1 MAPESHRSPETLLK
15 GTVIPSRQFAAAMRV
30 LGSVVESDFVFRA
43 PDRSAYR
50 AWLLEQYL
58 KELPQHLQVSRLQ
71 SLMESEQEQASRASK
86 LQAEADSLALG
97 VTTRMG
103 EDYLLARKNY
113 WAWLYEHDLDQW
125 VVLDPVI
132 TVAPETVF
140 FEALSADESSYIRV
154 SLPITEI
161 ETSGPVGIGCTNID
175 YSTSLDRVL
184 ARARSYRPLQ
194 IEVSEAGLRI
204 GSVELLAD
212 EGKVDPPESW
222 MRSFAEVQAV
232 FGLAPHTLEVSPG
245 FLADVIA
252 AIRARRTQGGPRAL
266 VFHLAPQ
273 QPIQAEL
280 QPWGITITDR
290 RFIWEGQEARTIK
303 VWGRRRLT
311 LLAPLLPEATAVR
324 VDLIG
329 DGLPSSWTVMTGEIY
344 TTLVLSG
351 WTSREWA
358 GRASFLGATSVSQD
372 HADVVETR
380 LRAAGS
386 ATLAELAASTDLG
399 EFDTQQAL
407 GALSRSGRATRD
419 LTTGKYIARM
429 FPFAP
434 GSSPKDSLSLAER
447 KARELI
453 ESADVTTRVV
463 SLNDGG
469 LEVTGTF
476 RQDSRT
482 SCSLVL
488 DEDRRLRKCTCSCPD
503 FQFHGLRNGPCCHLM
518 AALGAM

>member
-1 MAPESHRSPETLLK
+1 MAPESRRSPEALLK

-43 PDRSAYR
+43 PDRSAYQ

-58 KELPQHLQVSRLQ
+58 KELPQHVQMGRLQ
-71 SLMESEQEQASRASK
+71 SLMESEQQQAARASK
-86 LQAEADSLALG
+86 LQTDAEGLALG
-97 VTTRMG
+97 VMTRMG
-103 EDYLLARKNY
+103 EDFLLARKHY
-113 WAWLYEHDLDQW
+113 WEWLYEHDLDQW

-132 TVAPETVF
+132 TVTPETVF
-140 FEALSADESSYIRV
+140 FEALSADESSYVRV
-154 SLPITEI
+154 SLPVAEI
-161 ETSGPVGIGCTNID
+161 EISGPVRMGCTNID
-175 YSTSLDRVL
+175 YSTDLDRVL

-194 IEVSEAGLRI
+194 IQVSEGGLRI

-232 FGLAPHTLEVSPG
+232 FGLASHTLEVSPG
-245 FLADVIA
+245 FLADIIA
-252 AIRARRTQGGPRAL
+252 AIRARRTQEGPRAL
-266 VFHLAPQ
+266 VLHLAPG

-290 RFIWEGQEARTIK
+290 RFSWEGQEAKTIK
-303 VWGRRRLT
+303 VWGRRRLA

-324 VDLIG
+324 VELIG
-329 DGLPSSWTVMTGEIY
+329 DGLPSSWTVMAGEIH

-358 GRASFLGATSVSQD
+358 GRASFLGATSAGQD
-372 HADVVETR
+372 HADVVESR
-380 LRAAGS
+380 LRAAES
-386 ATLAELAASTDLG
+386 ATVAELAASTDLG
-399 EFDTQQAL
+399 TFDTQQAL
-407 GALSRSGRATRD
+407 GALSRSGRATLD
-419 LTTGKYIARM
+419 LTTGKYIARV

-434 GSSPKDSLSLAER
+434 GSTPKDSLSLAER
-447 KARELI
+447 RARDLI
-453 ESADVTTRVV
+453 ASGDVTARAV
-463 SLNDGG
+463 SLNDGS

-476 RQDSRT
+476 RRDSQT

-488 DEDRRLRKCTCSCPD
+488 DEDRRLRTCTCSCPD